1 MFSLFVYSEI
11 LTKKKAIL
19 IGWLLINIFNL
30 YASSSSVTNNHD
42 FDNRCYNIS
51 VFHCIAN
58 ICIFFIKPIEKFYFG
73 CFYLTSMNMIV
84 LILVIYSKLSTTVW
98 LCEVSR
104 RVLRIGFVGKTFFLL
119 VYSNLVL

>member
-104 RVLRIGFVGKTFFLL
+104 RALRIGFVGKTFFLL

>member
-84 LILVIYSKLSTTVW
+84 LILVIYSKLSTTVSIWGVSMRYIQCW
-98 LCEVSR
+98 LTLLI
-104 RVLRIGFVGKTFFLL
+104 VLYVPIKIYFI
-119 VYSNLVL
+119 